1 MLLENLKY
9 ISIFLVGLAVTTS
22 IGKILGIAATLAAIA
37 CIIDKERFANLR
49 NAIFNKTILL
59 FLLYVGTLILVAV
72 MQDNWDGLRL
82 ILRFFEKIV
91 SFLIIY
97 LFIGNGKYSM
107 IYGILGA
114 VIGFFVGEVS
124 VVYDV
129 FYGSHQFGN
138 RFGGMHGH
146 PNALGSVLELAV
158 PLLLYAIYL
167 FRNNKKLMYPIL
179 IIFLGIFPC
188 LLLSGSRG
196 AMIAVG
202 VELVVCAAIICYR
215 KYSLKIKN
223 LYFLGVFTA
232 IVMGIFSFA
241 SLYDRSYDTERILL
255 WISAWNMFLDYPFWG
270 VGFGNW
276 NEIYQAGYVSPLAKE
291 PGLSHPHNLYL
302 YLLSETGI
310 VGFLAYFFMITWHA
324 RTACKLS
331 GKEYVLSKEYFN
343 IFDMFILAVCGMIVH
358 NLVDVSAVLRYY
370 MLTYFFYWGLCC
382 MECKKLKLLK
392 V

>member
-9 ISIFLVGLAVTTS
+9 ISVFLIGLAVTTS
-22 IGKILGIAATLAAIA
+22 VGKILAIATTLAVIA
-37 CIIDKERFANLR
+37 CIIDKERFANVR

-59 FLLYVGTLILVAV
+59 FLLYVGTLMLVAV
-72 MQDNWDGLRL
+72 MQNNWDGLRL
-82 ILRFFEKIV
+82 ILRSFEKIV

-97 LFIGNGKYSM
+97 LLIGNEKNSM

-114 VIGFFVGEVS
+114 VIGFFVGEAS

-167 FRNNKKLMYPIL
+167 FRNNRKVMYPIL
-179 IIFLGIFPC
+179 LIFFGVFPC
-188 LLLSGSRG
+188 LFLSGSRG
-196 AMIAVG
+196 AMMAVG
-202 VELVVCAAIICYR
+202 TELVVGAAIICYR
-215 KYSLKIKN
+215 KYDLGIKWI
-223 LYFLGVFTA
+223 YFLGVFVV
-232 IVMGIFSFA
+232 IVIGIFTFA
-241 SLYDRSYDTERILL
+241 SLYGRSYDQERILL
-255 WISAWNMFLDYPFWG
+255 CISAWKMFLDYPILG

-276 NEIYQAGYVSPLAKE
+276 NEIYQTAYVSPLAKE
-291 PGLSHPHNLYL
+291 PGLAHPHNLYL

-310 VGFLAYFFMITWHA
+310 VGFFAYFSMIIWQLKI
-324 RTACKLS
+324 ACEWSEKY
-331 GKEYVLSKEYFN
+331 YVSNKDCLN
-343 IFDMFILAVCGMIVH
+343 IYDMFILAFCGMIVH

-370 MLTYFFYWGLCC
+370 RLIYFFYWGLCC
-382 MECKKLKLLK
+382 VEYKKFKLSR